1 MHGLCDGGVFSKLCA
16 FEANKHYTNWTMVI
30 VALESLLFVDTEA
43 YEVLTE
49 LKLAVCLESTGITG
63 VCHYAS
69 LHNQIF

>member
-1 MHGLCDGGVFSKLCA
+1 
-16 FEANKHYTNWTMVI
+16 MVI
-30 VALESLLFVDTEA
+30 LALESLLFVDTEA

-69 LHNQIF
+69 LHSQIF